1 MIILSNL
8 FCKDKGAHIE
18 NLNIEVSDGQVYGL
32 LCSEPGIRNLFPRLF
47 SGSLKPVSGEVLIDG
62 APPVKGK
69 TPETIVCLDRIT
81 QVDGFDT
88 EVIVKHWVDF
98 LVSILRLSQKE
109 FTEMLIKFNFPE
121 EYSNRRLKDLDA
133 DLFRV
138 LFAAIQFTR
147 PVRNWL
153 IHDFCK
159 GVEKKFET
167 KFNRLL
173 MQKREEKHAVL
184 YLTNDIFYVSEI
196 ADRVGFLKKGMLTF
210 EVNAEELKEMDFKEL
225 YLKFLS

>member
-1 MIILSNL
+1 MIELRKL

-18 NLNIEVSDGQVYGL
+18 NLSIEIPDGQIYGL
-32 LCSEPGIRNLFPRLF
+32 LCSEPGIRHLFPRLF
-47 SGSLKPVSGEVLIDG
+47 SGSLKPVSGDILIDG
-62 APPVKGK
+62 SPPVKERR
-69 TPETIVCLDRIT
+69 PESVVCLDRVT

-98 LVSILRLSQKE
+98 LVSILRLSHKE
-109 FTEMLIKFNFPE
+109 FMEMLIKFNFPE
-121 EYSNRRLKDLDA
+121 EYGNKRLKDLDA
-133 DLFRV
+133 DLFRI

-147 PVRNWL
+147 PARNWL

-173 MQKREEKHAVL
+173 MQKREQKNAVI

-210 EVNAEELKEMDFKEL
+210 EVNADELKEMDFKEL